1 MMSKVITIGRQ
12 FGSNGHAIGQKLAE
26 ELGIPFYDKEILT
39 QAAKNSGLSEQLL
52 KNLDEKPNK
61 SFLYN
66 LVMDPY
72 SFGYTAPGIQTNLN
86 QQAFQAIYDTVK
98 MIGEN
103 GPCVIVGRC
112 ADYALR
118 NNKNLIRLFIHAPL
132 ETRIKTVAERFA
144 LTEDKAK
151 NQIAKEDKA
160 RASYYNYYTSQ
171 KWGSLDSYDMF
182 FNSSILGVDGTVGAI
197 IACLNQM

>member
-132 ETRIKTVAERFA
+132 ETRIKTVAERFD

-151 NQIAKEDKA
+151 NQIVKEDKA

>member
-132 ETRIKTVAERFA
+132 ETRIKTVAERFD